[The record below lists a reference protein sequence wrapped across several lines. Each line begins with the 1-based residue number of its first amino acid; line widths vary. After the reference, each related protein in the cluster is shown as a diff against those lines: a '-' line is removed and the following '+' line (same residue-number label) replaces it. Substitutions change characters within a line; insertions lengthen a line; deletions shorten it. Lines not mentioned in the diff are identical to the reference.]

1 MLELAGK
8 WFNWYNILHQNDFD
22 SKCLTSFN
30 SIDRW
35 EGFKI
40 KINAPN
46 STILL
51 GAKGS
56 TSAGTINTLV
66 AESLANDYLGV
77 MVWYASVVD
86 GLQYG
91 GGSWDASTAPATQE
105 AYINGMKRFK
115 NELWFFVLSAL
126 WVSNLTSFI

>member
-1 MLELAGK
+1 MVS
-8 WFNWYNILHQNDFD
+8 D
-22 SKCLTSFN
+22 SKCWKSLN

-115 NELWFFVLSAL
+115 DELWFSVR
-126 WVSNLTSFI
+126 I

>member
-1 MLELAGK
+1 MYT
-8 WFNWYNILHQNDFD
+8 FPNII
-22 SKCLTSFN
+22 K
-30 SIDRW
+30 SIHRW

-40 KINAPN
+40 KVNAPN
-46 STILL
+46 NTILL

-66 AESLANDYLGV
+66 AESLRNDYLGV

-91 GGSWDASTAPATQE
+91 GGSWDASTAPATQQ
-105 AYINGMKRFK
+105 AYMNGMKRFRD
-115 NELWFFVLSAL
+115 EL
-126 WVSNLTSFI
+126 

>member
-1 MLELAGK
+1 MI
-8 WFNWYNILHQNDFD
+8 N
-22 SKCLTSFN
+22 
-30 SIDRW
+30 RW

-40 KINAPN
+40 KANAPN

-56 TSAGTINTLV
+56 TSPATINKLV
-66 AESLANDYLGV
+66 DESLKNDYLGV

-91 GGSWDASTAPATQE
+91 GGSWDASTSEPTQQ
-105 AYINGMKRFK
+105 AYINGMNRFR
-115 NELWFFVLSAL
+115 EAL
-126 WVSNLTSFI
+126 

>member
-1 MLELAGK
+1 MI
-8 WFNWYNILHQNDFD
+8 N
-22 SKCLTSFN
+22 
-30 SIDRW
+30 RW

-40 KINAPN
+40 KVNAPN

-66 AESLANDYLGV
+66 DESLKNDYLGV

-91 GGSWDASTAPATQE
+91 GGSWDASTSESTQQ
-105 AYINGMKRFK
+105 AYINGMTRFR
-115 NELWFFVLSAL
+115 EAL
-126 WVSNLTSFI
+126 

>member
-1 MLELAGK
+1 M
-8 WFNWYNILHQNDFD
+8 
-22 SKCLTSFN
+22 
-30 SIDRW
+30 
-35 EGFKI
+35 
-40 KINAPN
+40 
-46 STILL
+46 

-115 NELWFFVLSAL
+115 NELWFSMKISKSL
-126 WVSNLTSFI
+126 LTQASWIENIFHVNRFAYC

>member
-1 MLELAGK
+1 M
-8 WFNWYNILHQNDFD
+8 FD
-22 SKCLTSFN
+22 TSFN

-35 EGFKI
+35 EGFNI

-105 AYINGMKRFK
+105 AYINGIKRFQD
-115 NELWFFVLSAL
+115 EL
-126 WVSNLTSFI
+126 